1 MKMTSVLLL
10 MILCFSVQI
19 LLPQGCLFAA
29 WSCYSDGGGDLNQY
43 KQLDRE
49 AHCPGYQQGYHG
61 EPENIETAKF
71 SPSE

>member
-10 MILCFSVQI
+10 MILCFRCRYCSPRLPLRSLELLLRRWWRPKSVQ
-19 LLPQGCLFAA
+19 A
-29 WSCYSDGGGDLNQY
+29 
-43 KQLDRE
+43 LDRE